1 MLSFLNVL
9 LVVSSMQAVQPVIVK
24 TPELEIEFT
33 PRTANQMGS
42 FYEARGFPKVM
53 LDTLKQQC
61 FITVG
66 ITNKSDKKIWLDL
79 SDWEFSSKGKPI
91 KRETLA
97 YRLLLIAYSSVLS
110 VFRQHWMMLQAKR
123 RVRCSR
129 LSLTM
134 YSSRL

>member
-9 LVVSSMQAVQPVIVK
+9 LVVSSMQAVEPVIVK
-24 TPELEIEFT
+24 TPELEMEFT

-66 ITNKSDKKIWLDL
+66 ITNKSDKKIWLPYMSFL
-79 SDWEFSSKGKPI
+79 QHRF
-91 KRETLA
+91 
-97 YRLLLIAYSSVLS
+97 LL
-110 VFRQHWMMLQAKR
+110 
-123 RVRCSR
+123 
-129 LSLTM
+129 
-134 YSSRL
+134 